1 MTNIIK
7 QLETAQ
13 NVRKY
18 TFQIEENSSLD
29 EKNEYEYEIVIKINI
44 RALEDENLNSMMENM
59 KIEKKSE
66 LLQC

>member
-29 EKNEYEYEIVIKINI
+29 EKSEYEYEIVIRVNI
-44 RALEDENLNSMMENM
+44 QALEDENLNSMMENM